1 MLKFFATDVSV
12 SKGYDGSPALRFSE
26 SDGVSR
32 VRFRV
37 GKRVYRHAFCL
48 FDGKLVEPLLY
59 LDMSDYNRPS
69 IVPIRE
75 MSVSEYLDL
84 LCLERETPLRTVLQE
99 EERAA
104 IKAHGLTLNSFDQSQ
119 LNRL

>member
-1 MLKFFATDVSV
+1 M
-12 SKGYDGSPALRFSE
+12 
-26 SDGVSR
+26 
-32 VRFRV
+32 
-37 GKRVYRHAFCL
+37 
-48 FDGKLVEPLLY
+48 Y
-59 LDMSDYNRPS
+59 LDMSDYNRRS

-84 LCLERETPLRTVLQE
+84 LCLEREKPLRTVLQE

-119 LNRL
+119 LNSL